1 MIYSDPNGTYSMLSD
16 DELQR
21 YSRQIMLFGKGGQ
34 KRLKDATVFIAG
46 AGGLGCPIALYLAVA
61 GIGHLRIADKDVV
74 EQTNLNR
81 QILHWEQDIG
91 KEKVISVEEKLRMI
105 NPHIEVR
112 SFYLTIDES
121 NIMDLVADADIIVDA
136 MDNYHVRY
144 LLNKASHEKGI
155 PLVHG
160 AIRGFDGQAMTII
173 PGQSACFNCVFPSE
187 PPSET
192 FPVVG
197 VTPGI
202 IAMIQANEVIK
213 YLLGKGKL
221 LTNRLLIWD
230 GLNSEMDYMKVSK
243 RSDCKVCGKS
253 IVDKD

>member
-1 MIYSDPNGTYSMLSD
+1 
-16 DELQR
+16 
-21 YSRQIMLFGKGGQ
+21 MLFGEDGQ
-34 KRLKDATVFIAG
+34 KRLSDATVFVAG
-46 AGGLGCPIALYLAVA
+46 AGGLGCPVALYLAVA

-74 EQTNLNR
+74 EQTNFNR
-81 QILHWEQDIG
+81 QVLHWEQDIG
-91 KEKVISVEEKLRMI
+91 KEKVTSVEEKLRQV
-105 NPHIEVR
+105 NPLVEIRTFH
-112 SFYLTIDES
+112 LTIDES
-121 NIMDLVADADIIVDA
+121 NIMELVGDADIIVDA
-136 MDNYHVRY
+136 MDNYHIRY
-144 LLNKASHEKGI
+144 LLNNVCHEKRI

-173 PGQSACFNCVFPSE
+173 PGKSACFNCVFPSE

-221 LTNRLLIWD
+221 LTDRLLIWD
-230 GLNSEMDYMKVSK
+230 GLNSEMEYLRVSK
-243 RSDCKVCGKS
+243 RPDCKICSTNTGSANKS
-253 IVDKD
+253 E